1 MQVECGRRQRT
12 TEGVRGRSAQVPA
25 ASSSASG
32 PGPKSECWEALKSAN
47 GTDLRGGTSW
57 AKGLNSLSLVVSGL
71 GKVSKGLLGLCF
83 LRPIRVLLVSPSLLR
98 LSLSLSGTL
107 RGWSRSS

>member
-32 PGPKSECWEALKSAN
+32 PGPKSECWEA
-47 GTDLRGGTSW
+47 
-57 AKGLNSLSLVVSGL
+57 
-71 GKVSKGLLGLCF
+71 
-83 LRPIRVLLVSPSLLR
+83 
-98 LSLSLSGTL
+98 
-107 RGWSRSS
+107 